1 MIIVV
6 VASPMNPAI
15 IIAVGSASAGRI
27 EEAATRRIP
36 CDQKCKSFAATKV
49 SHSKW
54 KSLQSITF

>member
-6 VASPMNPAI
+6 VASPMNSAI

-36 CDQKCKSFAATKV
+36 CDQKEMQILRR
-49 SHSKW
+49 H
-54 KSLQSITF
+54 

>member
-1 MIIVV
+1 

-27 EEAATRRIP
+27 ERRLLGAYLATRK
-36 CDQKCKSFAATKV
+36 KCKSFAATKV

-54 KSLQSITF
+54 KSLQSIIF